1 MSDHLSAGICEAIA
15 KDFYD
20 GSIELGH
27 RQETGITYNLTNDK
41 AVVRDQVVDEEGME
55 AGRQSEIGTVT
66 VTELPV
72 ADFVGGV
79 TFALAEI
86 GEIPVLTA
94 TSRNV
99 ARVCFVLSRLLA
111 PTQIGEGVAE

>member
-27 RQETGITYNLTNDK
+27 RQETGTTYNLNNDR
-41 AVVRDQVVDEEGME
+41 AMVRNQIVDEDAVE
-55 AGRQSEIGTVT
+55 AGCQSEIGTVT
-66 VTELPV
+66 VCDMEI

-79 TFALAEI
+79 TYALAET
-86 GEIPVLTA
+86 GEIPTLTA
-94 TSRNV
+94 TSQNV
-99 ARVCFVLSRLLA
+99 ARVCFVLSRLTA
-111 PTQIGEGVAE
+111 PPQTEEGVA